1 MIIVKD
7 FGKYIKIFVLTV
19 CMCILCLYLS
29 SLIPSYLLKNN
40 IQKSINEINDNGSK
54 KVVNVFNKEI
64 IFDTYA
70 DAMMINTAYS
80 IDSENPFYSMLFAK
94 SNYISGVTEKIIE
107 DKAFEKDKMP
117 YFPMVEDLILLI
129 NGEKLVAIEYA
140 RYWHGYLILLRPLL
154 TIFNYLEIKI
164 ISYIIHFIL
173 SIILVYKIKEK
184 IGKKYVI
191 PIIFG
196 IIAVE
201 GYLVYSCFEETIGF
215 SIILIESII
224 LLSDKFINKRE
235 YFFIIG
241 MLTAFFDLLTIP
253 VAIIIVPLILY
264 IITSKDNFRVIMK
277 ESIKRVIL
285 AGIGYVS
292 MWFTKWLLVDLIY
305 DRELIKNAVDQ
316 VLYRTDIL
324 NIKFNYALES
334 NFYFLGS
341 PIVIYMVIIYVI
353 NIVLTIIEK
362 VKFKKISEV
371 IKENLFLGII
381 GLLPIIWYLITREHS
396 TSHAYFTYR
405 NLIVTCICTQIM
417 MIKILDKNVK
427 RNKKEAFII
436 FILIDLI
443 VLILNYIV

>member
-1 MIIVKD
+1 MITIKD
-7 FGKYIKIFVLTV
+7 FGKYIKIFIFIL
-19 CMCILCLYLS
+19 CMCILCLYMS
-29 SLIPSYLLKNN
+29 SLIPSHLLRDN
-40 IQKSINEINDNGSK
+40 IQESINEINDNGSK

-80 IDSENPFYSMLFAK
+80 IDSEHPFYSMLFAR
-94 SNYISGVTEKIIE
+94 SNYIAGVTDKTVE
-107 DKAFEKDKMP
+107 DKAYEEGEIP
-117 YFPMVEDLILLI
+117 YFPMVEALELLI
-129 NGEKLVAIEYA
+129 NREKLVAIEYA

-154 TIFNYLEIKI
+154 TIFNYSEIKL

-173 SIILVYKIKEK
+173 SAILLYKINKK
-184 IGKKYVI
+184 IDKNYLI
-191 PIIFG
+191 PIMFG

-201 GYLVYSCFEETIGF
+201 GYLVYSCFEETIGL
-215 SIILIESII
+215 SMILIESII
-224 LLSDKFINKRE
+224 LLSDKVINKRE

-253 VAIIIVPLILY
+253 VAITIVPLILY
-264 IITSKDNFRVIMK
+264 AIISQDNPRVIMI
-277 ESIKRVIL
+277 ECIKRIIL
-285 AGIGYVS
+285 AGIGYIG

-305 DRELIKNAVDQ
+305 NRELIKNAIGQ
-316 VLYRTDIL
+316 VLYRTDIS
-324 NIKFNYALES
+324 NVKFNYALES

-353 NIVLTIIEK
+353 NIILTMIEK
-362 VKFKKISEV
+362 VKSEKLSEV
-371 IKENLFLGII
+371 TKENIII
-381 GLLPIIWYLITREHS
+381 GLIGIAPVIWYLITREHS
-396 TSHAYFTYR
+396 TSHSYFTYR